1 MFASQKQKIM
11 HNSLKLDER
20 LRYSFIPYRIET
32 AFYLFIQ
39 KLAHRYIS
47 KVELE

>member
-1 MFASQKQKIM
+1 MLASSRQKIM
-11 HNSLKLDER
+11 HNSLNFDER
-20 LRYSFIPYRIET
+20 LRYSFIHYRIET

-39 KLAHRYIS
+39 KLAHRYTS